1 PDREPGAGRP
11 ALAAPGDHEPAHQR
25 AEVHP
30 GRRPR
35 HDQHRTNRR
44 RRDPAGHR
52 HRRRHPRRGPAAD
65 LRPVLPRPAG
75 RPDLRQRHR
84 PGRRGRAGAGPP
96 RAAGRR
102 QRTRPRHSDDAQRA
116 FGLASAFLHIVP
128 IAASPRLRSAR
139 LCWCHRQSDGG
150 DEGMTTTQRV
160 RRAGLDA
167 VAALVIGGGG
177 FAIGAAAAEPSASGT
192 PAAATATQSPAT
204 PATPG
209 PASYASVVRQVLP
222 SVVLIRTENGLGSG
236 VVLDRSGN
244 IVTNAHVAGNATKF
258 QVQVAGN
265 TAPRSAR
272 LVGTYPPDDLAV
284 IRADDPS
291 GLQPATFGDSAKV
304 QAGDVVLAI
313 GNPLGLSGSVTEG
326 IISATDRAVTEPA
339 TDGSPAATLPGAI
352 QTSAPSN
359 PGNGGGAL
367 VSPSGQG
374 VGIPT
379 LAAGSPQ
386 GGGQAQGIGF
396 AIPSNLARDVAAQ
409 IIDTGHVT
417 NSHRAA
423 IGAEVATVLGP
434 DGTAGGVG
442 VVAVTSGGGAE
453 RAGLRAGDVINA
465 VAGAQTT
472 DTTALSQALAAAK
485 PGDKVTVSI
494 SRDGQDRNVQVTL
507 GELPG
512 S

>member
-1 PDREPGAGRP
+1 M
-11 ALAAPGDHEPAHQR
+11 
-25 AEVHP
+25 
-30 GRRPR
+30 
-35 HDQHRTNRR
+35 N
-44 RRDPAGHR
+44 
-52 HRRRHPRRGPAAD
+52 
-65 LRPVLPRPAG
+65 
-75 RPDLRQRHR
+75 
-84 PGRRGRAGAGPP
+84 
-96 RAAGRR
+96 
-102 QRTRPRHSDDAQRA
+102 
-116 FGLASAFLHIVP
+116 
-128 IAASPRLRSAR
+128 
-139 LCWCHRQSDGG
+139 
-150 DEGMTTTQRV
+150 TTQRV
-160 RRAGLDA
+160 RRAGLA
-167 VAALVIGGGG
+167 TVAALVIGAGGV
-177 FAIGAAAAEPSASGT
+177 AIGAAAAEPSASGT
-192 PAAATATQSPAT
+192 PAAATASAAPGPAT
-204 PATPG
+204 SKGPGPG

-244 IVTNAHVAGNATKF
+244 IVTNAHVAGDATKF
-258 QVQVAGN
+258 QVQVAGD
-265 TAPRSAR
+265 TAPRSAK

-291 GLQPATFGDSAKV
+291 GLQPATFGDSGKV

-313 GNPLGLSGSVTEG
+313 GNPLGLSGSVTQG

-352 QTSAPSN
+352 QTSAPIN
-359 PGNGGGAL
+359 PGNSGGAL
-367 VSPSGQG
+367 VSASGQV

-396 AIPSNLARDVAAQ
+396 AIPSNLARDIAAQ

-442 VVAVTSGGGAE
+442 VVAVTGGGGAE
-453 RAGLRAGDVINA
+453 RAGLRAGDVITA

-485 PGDKVTVSI
+485 PGDKVTVTI

>member
-1 PDREPGAGRP
+1 
-11 ALAAPGDHEPAHQR
+11 
-25 AEVHP
+25 
-30 GRRPR
+30 
-35 HDQHRTNRR
+35 
-44 RRDPAGHR
+44 
-52 HRRRHPRRGPAAD
+52 
-65 LRPVLPRPAG
+65 
-75 RPDLRQRHR
+75 
-84 PGRRGRAGAGPP
+84 
-96 RAAGRR
+96 
-102 QRTRPRHSDDAQRA
+102 
-116 FGLASAFLHIVP
+116 
-128 IAASPRLRSAR
+128 
-139 LCWCHRQSDGG
+139 
-150 DEGMTTTQRV
+150 MTTTQRV
-160 RRAGLDA
+160 RRAGLA
-167 VAALVIGGGG
+167 TVAALVIGGGG
-177 FAIGAAAAEPSASGT
+177 FAVGAAAAEPSASGT
-192 PAAATATQSPAT
+192 PVAATATQSPAASG

-209 PASYASVVRQVLP
+209 TASYASVVRQVLP

-244 IVTNAHVAGNATKF
+244 IVTNAHVAGGATKF
-258 QVQVAGN
+258 QVQVAGD

-313 GNPLGLSGSVTEG
+313 GNPLGLSGSVTQG

-352 QTSAPSN
+352 QTSAPIN
-359 PGNGGGAL
+359 PGNSGGAL
-367 VSPSGQG
+367 VSASGQV

-396 AIPSNLARDVAAQ
+396 AIPSNLARDIAAQ

-442 VVAVTSGGGAE
+442 VVAVTSGEGAE
-453 RAGLRAGDVINA
+453 RAGLRAGDVITA

-485 PGDKVTVSI
+485 PGDTVTVTI
-494 SRDGQDRNVQVTL
+494 SRDGQDRSVQVTL

>member
-1 PDREPGAGRP
+1 
-11 ALAAPGDHEPAHQR
+11 
-25 AEVHP
+25 
-30 GRRPR
+30 
-35 HDQHRTNRR
+35 
-44 RRDPAGHR
+44 
-52 HRRRHPRRGPAAD
+52 
-65 LRPVLPRPAG
+65 
-75 RPDLRQRHR
+75 
-84 PGRRGRAGAGPP
+84 
-96 RAAGRR
+96 
-102 QRTRPRHSDDAQRA
+102 
-116 FGLASAFLHIVP
+116 
-128 IAASPRLRSAR
+128 
-139 LCWCHRQSDGG
+139 
-150 DEGMTTTQRV
+150 MTTAQRV
-160 RRAGLDA
+160 RRAGLA
-167 VAALVIGGGG
+167 TVAALVIGGSGV
-177 FAIGAAAAEPSASGT
+177 AIGAAATDSSASGT
-192 PAAATATQSPAT
+192 PAAATAPVTPGPAT
-204 PATPG
+204 SRGPG

-258 QVQVAGN
+258 GVQVAGD

-284 IRADDPS
+284 IRADNAS
-291 GLQPATFGDSAKV
+291 GLQPARFGDSDTV

-313 GNPLGLSGSVTEG
+313 GNPLGLSGSVTQG
-326 IISATDRAVTEPA
+326 IISATDRAVTEPS
-339 TDGSPAATLPGAI
+339 TEGSPAATLPGAI
-352 QTSAPSN
+352 QTSAPIN
-359 PGNGGGAL
+359 PGNSGGAL
-367 VSPSGQG
+367 VSASGQV

-396 AIPSNLARDVAAQ
+396 AIPSNLARDIATQ

-453 RAGLRAGDVINA
+453 RAGLRPGDVIRA
-465 VAGAQTT
+465 IDGAQIP
-472 DTTALSQALAAAK
+472 DTTALTQALAAAK
-485 PGDKVTVSI
+485 PGGKVTVTV
-494 SRDGQDRNVQVTL
+494 SRDGQDRSVQVTL

>member
-1 PDREPGAGRP
+1 M
-11 ALAAPGDHEPAHQR
+11 
-25 AEVHP
+25 
-30 GRRPR
+30 
-35 HDQHRTNRR
+35 N
-44 RRDPAGHR
+44 
-52 HRRRHPRRGPAAD
+52 
-65 LRPVLPRPAG
+65 
-75 RPDLRQRHR
+75 
-84 PGRRGRAGAGPP
+84 
-96 RAAGRR
+96 
-102 QRTRPRHSDDAQRA
+102 
-116 FGLASAFLHIVP
+116 
-128 IAASPRLRSAR
+128 
-139 LCWCHRQSDGG
+139 
-150 DEGMTTTQRV
+150 TTQRV
-160 RRAGLDA
+160 RRAGLA
-167 VAALVIGGGG
+167 TVAALVIGGSGV
-177 FAIGAAAAEPSASGT
+177 AIGAAAADSSASGT
-192 PAAATATQSPAT
+192 LAAATATQRPAAPAT
-204 PATPG
+204 SQAVNGPG

-258 QVQVAGN
+258 QVQVAGD

-291 GLQPATFGDSAKV
+291 GLQPAKFGDSGTV

-313 GNPLGLSGSVTEG
+313 GNPLGLSGSVTQG

-352 QTSAPSN
+352 QTSAPIN
-359 PGNGGGAL
+359 PGNSGGAL
-367 VSPSGQG
+367 VSASGQ
-374 VGIPT
+374 VIGIPT

-396 AIPSNLARDVAAQ
+396 AIPSNLARDIATQ
-409 IIDTGHVT
+409 IIETGHVT

-453 RAGLRAGDVINA
+453 RAGLRAGDVITA
-465 VAGAQTT
+465 VGGAQTT
-472 DTTALSQALAAAK
+472 DTTALSQALAAAE
-485 PGDKVTVSI
+485 PGDPVTVTI
-494 SRDGQDRNVQVTL
+494 SRDGQDRSVQVKL

>member
-1 PDREPGAGRP
+1 M
-11 ALAAPGDHEPAHQR
+11 
-25 AEVHP
+25 
-30 GRRPR
+30 
-35 HDQHRTNRR
+35 N
-44 RRDPAGHR
+44 
-52 HRRRHPRRGPAAD
+52 
-65 LRPVLPRPAG
+65 
-75 RPDLRQRHR
+75 
-84 PGRRGRAGAGPP
+84 
-96 RAAGRR
+96 
-102 QRTRPRHSDDAQRA
+102 
-116 FGLASAFLHIVP
+116 
-128 IAASPRLRSAR
+128 
-139 LCWCHRQSDGG
+139 
-150 DEGMTTTQRV
+150 TTQRV
-160 RRAGLDA
+160 RRAGLA
-167 VAALVIGGGG
+167 TVAALVIGGSGV
-177 FAIGAAAAEPSASGT
+177 AIGAAATDSSASGT
-192 PAAATATQSPAT
+192 PAATATATPA

-258 QVQVAGN
+258 QVQVAGD

-284 IRADDPS
+284 IRADNPS
-291 GLQPATFGDSAKV
+291 GLQPARFGDSDTV

-313 GNPLGLSGSVTEG
+313 GNPLGLSGSVTQG

-339 TDGSPAATLPGAI
+339 TEGSPAATLPGAI
-352 QTSAPSN
+352 QTSAPIN
-359 PGNGGGAL
+359 PGNSGGAL
-367 VSPSGQG
+367 VSASGQV

-396 AIPSNLARDVAAQ
+396 AIPSNLARDIATQ

-453 RAGLRAGDVINA
+453 RAGLRAGDVITS

-485 PGDKVTVSI
+485 PGDKVTVTI

>member
-1 PDREPGAGRP
+1 M
-11 ALAAPGDHEPAHQR
+11 
-25 AEVHP
+25 
-30 GRRPR
+30 
-35 HDQHRTNRR
+35 N
-44 RRDPAGHR
+44 
-52 HRRRHPRRGPAAD
+52 
-65 LRPVLPRPAG
+65 
-75 RPDLRQRHR
+75 
-84 PGRRGRAGAGPP
+84 
-96 RAAGRR
+96 
-102 QRTRPRHSDDAQRA
+102 
-116 FGLASAFLHIVP
+116 
-128 IAASPRLRSAR
+128 
-139 LCWCHRQSDGG
+139 
-150 DEGMTTTQRV
+150 TTQRV
-160 RRAGLDA
+160 RRAGLA
-167 VAALVIGGGG
+167 TVAALVIGGSGV
-177 FAIGAAAAEPSASGT
+177 AIGAAATDSSASGT
-192 PAAATATQSPAT
+192 PAATATATPA

-258 QVQVAGN
+258 QVQVAGD

-284 IRADDPS
+284 IRADNPS
-291 GLQPATFGDSAKV
+291 GLQPARFGDSDTV

-313 GNPLGLSGSVTEG
+313 GNPLGLSGSVTQG

-339 TDGSPAATLPGAI
+339 TEGSPAATLPGAI
-352 QTSAPSN
+352 QTSAPIN
-359 PGNGGGAL
+359 PGNSGGAL
-367 VSPSGQG
+367 VSASGQV

-396 AIPSNLARDVAAQ
+396 AIPSNLARDIATQ

-453 RAGLRAGDVINA
+453 RAGLRAGDVITA
-465 VAGAQTT
+465 VGGAQIP
-472 DTTALSQALAAAK
+472 DTTALTQALAAAK
-485 PGDKVTVSI
+485 PGDKVTVTVT
-494 SRDGQDRNVQVTL
+494 RDGQDHNVQVTL